1 MPELRHFADISDFGL
16 YIMKF
21 QNKDIGMR
29 FFLNGHKFKTDIQ
42 M

>member
-1 MPELRHFADISDFGL
+1 MLKLRHFADMSDFGL

-21 QNKDIGMR
+21 LNKDIGMR
-29 FFLNGHKFKTDIQ
+29 FFLNDHKLKTDIQ